1 MLLDVFTKLFEGG
14 WEYKITGGDS
24 NMNKKGKFDVKTES
38 RE

>member
-14 WEYKITGGDS
+14 AGYKIIGGDS
-24 NMNKKGKFDVKTES
+24 NMNKKGKFAVKTES